1 MRRPRLADAPRRA
14 AATSQPSRAYAAYAL
29 GLLTFINLLNYADR
43 NVVFALFEPIKR
55 DLVLTDQQLGWIGS
69 AYIIVLSLAA
79 LPLGVIGDLR
89 SRRNVI
95 TFGVALWSAST
106 ALSGLAR
113 NFWHLFVCRALV
125 GVGEAGYG
133 PTSQAI
139 VAEYFKGARRA
150 LAMGIYSAGMAIG
163 GIMGIWMGGELYRAF
178 GSWRLTFVAV
188 GAPGLILAV
197 LASQLREPNRR
208 PPDPIHHWIAR
219 AARWGRVGVLRAAR
233 IASPLVMLSALGAVL
248 AGGLALTGV
257 ASVELQVAVF
267 GVGVALG
274 AAWSVLRLIPFAVE
288 RTARVGE
295 VAASALEDFG
305 EAVTLVLRT
314 PTLIW
319 MFLGG
324 ALVTFAVNGLIAWAP
339 SFMQREHGLAVEEVG
354 RRFGVI
360 ALAGG
365 VAGALTGGRLAD
377 RLMARW
383 GGGRVLMSGLGF
395 LIGAPL
401 CVGLLLVSNL
411 GAFAVLLLAT
421 YFCYTLYN
429 GPIVAVLLDV
439 VPAAVRSSVL
449 GAFVLFSHLAGDAMA
464 PPLVGYISDLAGLR
478 TAMLTLPAAGL
489 LGGLLIMVALRT
501 VARDMERVR

>member
-1 MRRPRLADAPRRA
+1 M
-14 AATSQPSRAYAAYAL
+14 
-29 GLLTFINLLNYADR
+29 
-43 NVVFALFEPIKR
+43 FALFEPIKR
-55 DLVLTDQQLGWIGS
+55 DLQLTDQQLGWVGS

-89 SRRNVI
+89 SRRGVI

-150 LAMGIYSAGMAIG
+150 LAMGVYSAGMAIG
-163 GIMGIWMGGELYRAF
+163 GIMGIWLGGELYRAF
-178 GSWRLTFVAV
+178 GDWRMTFVAM

-197 LASQLREPNRR
+197 LASRLREPDRR
-208 PPDPIHHWIAR
+208 PPEPIKKWIER
-219 AARWGRVGVLRAAR
+219 TARWSRAGLLQAAR
-233 IASPLVMLSALGAVL
+233 IATPLVLMAALGAIL
-248 AGGLALTGV
+248 SGALALSGATSDAEAG
-257 ASVELQVAVF
+257 VF
-267 GVGVALG
+267 GVCVAIG
-274 AAWSVLRLIPFAVE
+274 AVWSVSRLIPFAVE
-288 RTARVGE
+288 RTQRAGE
-295 VAASALEDFG
+295 VAASAFEDFG
-305 EAVTLVLRT
+305 EAATLVLRT

-339 SFMQREHGLAVEEVG
+339 SFMQRVHGLPVEEVG
-354 RRFGVI
+354 RRFGLI

-365 VAGALTGGRLAD
+365 VLGALSGGRLAD

-383 GGGRVLMSGLGF
+383 RGGRVFVSGIGF
-395 LIGAPL
+395 IIGAPICTAL
-401 CVGLLLVSNL
+401 IMVGNLQVFVPLLLV
-411 GAFAVLLLAT
+411 T
-421 YFCYTLYN
+421 YLCYTLYN
-429 GPIVAVLLDV
+429 GPIAAVLLDV

-464 PPLVGYISDLAGLR
+464 PPLVGYLSDVFGLR

-501 VARDMERVR
+501 VGRDMERVR